1 MKKITSKDHKV
12 NALLQ
17 TDIQQLRKCPDIVSH
32 VWLLDLILSSATGAV
47 NLQGLYLIIFVLR
60 ILKIERVKAG
70 KIKQIDKKYIK
81 KKCLKLSSAL
91 SSFFSP

>member
-32 VWLLDLILSSATGAV
+32 VWLLDLILSITLGIWITQEPNIQKQDEYSTFE
-47 NLQGLYLIIFVLR
+47 IFA
-60 ILKIERVKAG
+60 KSNTSTA
-70 KIKQIDKKYIK
+70 
-81 KKCLKLSSAL
+81 
-91 SSFFSP
+91 P

>member
-17 TDIQQLRKCPDIVSH
+17 TDIQQLRKCPDIVGH

-81 KKCLKLSSAL
+81 KSA
-91 SSFFSP
+91 